1 MMNKPTKKRIIVI
14 TGATKGLGYAMTEE
28 FIRLGHTVCGSGRS
42 EAIVRELSSRYAA
55 PHRFDVVDVT
65 SDPAVAHWAKT
76 MIKMHGP
83 PDLLLNNAG
92 LANQRAPLWDVP
104 ADEFSQVVD
113 INIKGVYH
121 VIRHVVPAMIKRGE
135 GVIVNFSSG
144 WGRSTSPEVA
154 PYCTTKWAVE
164 GMTQA
169 LAQELPDGLAAVA
182 YSPGVIDT
190 DMLRVCFGDAAAH
203 HEKPDTWARKS
214 VPALLRLGTQDNGR
228 SV

>member
-1 MMNKPTKKRIIVI
+1 MNRPHTKRTIVI
-14 TGATKGLGYAMTEE
+14 TGATKGLGYAMAEE
-28 FIRLGHTVCGSGRS
+28 FIRRGHTVCGCGRS
-42 EAIVRELSSRYAA
+42 ERIVRELKSRHAA
-55 PHRFDVVDVT
+55 PHRFDAVDVT
-65 SDPAVAHWAKT
+65 SDPAVAQWAHDVIAT
-76 MIKMHGP
+76 HGP

-121 VIRHVVPAMIKRGE
+121 VIRHFVPAMIARGE
-135 GVIVNFSSG
+135 GVVVNFSSG

-154 PYCTTKWAVE
+154 PYCTTKWAIE

-169 LAQELPDGLAAVA
+169 LAQELPTGLATVA

-203 HEKPDTWARKS
+203 HEKPDTWAQKS
-214 VPALLRLGTQDNGR
+214 VPVLLSLGAQDNGR
-228 SV
+228 SI